1 MRRALGIVL
10 TVSVAVVPW
19 SGCATA
25 TAGRRT
31 EIPLLSKGGH
41 FPALRVALDDA
52 AAYDLT
58 PAEVDYD
65 SVGGTLPDGG
75 AVQIPFSL
83 VRGVSEI
90 ANDETV
96 STPHLS
102 TGRRFVKLD
111 VALNDGRVYHL
122 WMVLV
127 SDDAVLGRQP
137 DGTVVSI
144 PLQVIEGAWAPERVP
159 GSSNAFG
166 KLLLV
171 AIVLTGL
178 GYLGL
183 GMGMSGL

>member
-1 MRRALGIVL
+1 MRRGVGFVL
-10 TVSVAVVPW
+10 IVAVAVGPW

-31 EIPLLSKGGH
+31 DIPLLNRGGH
-41 FPALRVALDDA
+41 FPALRVVLDDA
-52 AAYDLT
+52 TTYDLT

-75 AVQIPFSL
+75 PVQIPFSL

-90 ANDETV
+90 ANDETT
-96 STPHLS
+96 STPRLT

-111 VALNDGRVYHL
+111 VALNDGRIFHL
-122 WMVLV
+122 WMALV

-159 GSSNAFG
+159 GRSNAFG